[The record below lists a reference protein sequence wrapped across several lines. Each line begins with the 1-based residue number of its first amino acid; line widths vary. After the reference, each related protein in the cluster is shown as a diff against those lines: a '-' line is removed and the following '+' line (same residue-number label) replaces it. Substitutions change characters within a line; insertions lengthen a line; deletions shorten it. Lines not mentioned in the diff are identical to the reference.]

1 MICKSWWQRIQLFL
15 VGTLVVVLIQN
26 CYGITS
32 QRSQA
37 VISEMAISACRTIQH
52 EFGKS
57 CIPYHPQRVV
67 VMDQESLELLAALG
81 IKPIAAA
88 TSNRVANKTAILQDK
103 IGAIADL
110 GKEGQ
115 PNLEMIVQLKPDLIL
130 GMFIG
135 AHNYALLSQ
144 IAPTVSLEYSQTG
157 WKKTLQQFANIL
169 DQRQKAEKLL
179 TAYQQRIEALR
190 SVLAQSI
197 GNRKICVMRFYTD
210 VHLTQ
215 FLNQNSFAVS
225 VLENVS
231 GLSIPPIQR
240 QQQQVPNSDWGY
252 VNISLERIDWLEA
265 DAMFIALDPGAESS
279 FQHYVS
285 NPLWQTL
292 KVVQQNRVYMVNSG
306 YWIFGNILSANAIL
320 DDLSKYLI
328 QKQDHSLA
336 DSLARFNVIN

>member
-1 MICKSWWQRIQLFL
+1 MTMIRKSWWQRLQLFL
-15 VGTLVVVLIQN
+15 VGTLVVGLIQSG
-26 CYGITS
+26 YGIANH
-32 QRSQA
+32 RSQA
-37 VISEMAISACRTIQH
+37 VTPEIAPSACRTVQH
-52 EFGKS
+52 ELGES
-57 CIPYHPQRVV
+57 CIPHHPQRIV

-81 IKPIAAA
+81 SKPIAAA

-115 PNLEMIVQLKPDLIL
+115 PNLERIVQLKPDLIL

-157 WKKTLQQFANIL
+157 WKKTLQQMADIV

-179 TAYQQRIEALR
+179 TAYQQRVEALR
-190 SVLAQSI
+190 SLLAARMGDRQ
-197 GNRKICVMRFYTD
+197 ICVMRFYTD

-225 VLENVS
+225 VLEEVA
-231 GLSIPPIQR
+231 GLAIPPIQR

-279 FQHYVS
+279 FQHYAS

-292 KVVQQNRVYMVNSG
+292 KVVQQDRVYMVDSG

-320 DDLSKYLI
+320 DDLSKYLS
-328 QKQDHSLA
+328 QKQDHSQTN
-336 DSLARFNVIN
+336 SFT